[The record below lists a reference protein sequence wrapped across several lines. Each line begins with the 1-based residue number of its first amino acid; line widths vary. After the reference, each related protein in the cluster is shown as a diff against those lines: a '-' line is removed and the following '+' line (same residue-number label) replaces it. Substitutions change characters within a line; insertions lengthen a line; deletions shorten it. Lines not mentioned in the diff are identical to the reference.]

1 MLILIF
7 LLGTKTKRKIDE
19 LIESVSDVV
28 LLKKRIL
35 EEEIKEKIMQRKT
48 LEEDLQH
55 RREMRALENQQM
67 LLKIEILKAELENTG
82 KKN

>member
-7 LLGTKTKRKIDE
+7 LLVTKTKRKIDE